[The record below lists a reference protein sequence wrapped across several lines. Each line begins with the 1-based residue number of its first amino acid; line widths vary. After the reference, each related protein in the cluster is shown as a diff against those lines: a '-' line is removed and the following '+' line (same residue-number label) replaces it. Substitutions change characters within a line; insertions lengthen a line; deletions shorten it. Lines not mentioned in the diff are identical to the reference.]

1 MLEPDGRDRS
11 AFWMGNGSMDR
22 AAGAERS
29 QGRVHRCTRPT
40 GINEPEPSDEV
51 SDDVRWRTELLKC
64 DYAVAH

>member
-1 MLEPDGRDRS
+1 
-11 AFWMGNGSMDR
+11 MDR